1 MASLRL
7 EFMSVTNPSATGQL
21 SDRWVEILPSAI
33 TGESFRRYSVIT
45 DSGEV
50 DRKPTAR
57 TPARAG
63 PAL

>member
-33 TGESFRRYSVIT
+33 TGE
-45 DSGEV
+45 
-50 DRKPTAR
+50 
-57 TPARAG
+57 
-63 PAL
+63 